1 MLVDYSLKMPKN
13 IIAGE
18 HAIEQLAEII
28 AKDIRKIVI
37 FTDKGILGAGLVD
50 LPKALIEQAGV
61 DYTIISDIPA
71 EPNYHE
77 AQAMVDEFK
86 QEQADFI
93 IAIGGGSVMD
103 VAKLASILATDEYTV
118 KDLLDNPLL
127 AKKQITSL
135 MIPTTA
141 GTGSEA
147 TPNSI
152 VGVPEKELKIGI
164 VNPEMIADYVILDSR
179 MIKKL
184 PKPIAAATGV
194 DALCHAIECFTSA
207 KANPISNTF
216 ALEALDL
223 IMNNI
228 IEACTNSEALEAKSR
243 MLLGSFYAGV
253 AITSSGTTA
262 IHALSYPLGGKYH
275 IAHGVSNAM
284 LLTPVMKF
292 NQPAIKDLLAVAYDR
307 VVKTGDKDLSVDDKS
322 EYMLDQLEEI
332 VKILEIPT
340 SLKEFDVP
348 EEDLDGLV
356 TAGMEVT
363 RLLVN
368 NKREVTPEDARKI
381 YLEIL

>member
-262 IHALSYPLGGKYH
+262 VHALSYPLGGKYH

-322 EYMLDQLEEI
+322 EYMLNQLEEI

-356 TAGMEVT
+356 AAGMEVT

>member
-1 MLVDYSLKMPKN
+1 MLADYQLKMPKN
-13 IIAGE
+13 INAGE
-18 HAIEQLAEII
+18 HALEQLGDII
-28 AKDIRKIVI
+28 ANGVQKIVI

-50 LPKALIEQAGV
+50 IPKAIIEEAGI

-77 AQAMVDEFK
+77 AQAMIDEFK
-86 QEQADFI
+86 KQEADFI

-103 VAKLASILATDEYTV
+103 VAKLSSILATDEYTV
-118 KDLLDNPLL
+118 KDLLDEPLL

-141 GTGSEA
+141 GTGAEA

-152 VGVPEKELKIGI
+152 VGVPEKDLKIGI

-179 MIKKL
+179 MIKNL

-223 IMNNI
+223 IMNNLV
-228 IEACTNSEALEAKSR
+228 EACTNPEALKAKSD

-262 IHALSYPLGGKYH
+262 VHALSYPLGGKYH

-292 NQPAIKDLLAVAYDR
+292 NEPAIKDLLAIAYDR
-307 VVKTGDKDLSVDDKS
+307 VVKNGNKDLSVEEKS
-322 EYMLDQLEEI
+322 GYMINQLEEM
-332 VKILEIPT
+332 VKVLEIPT
-340 SLKEFDVP
+340 SLKTFNVP

-356 TAGMEVT
+356 AAGMEVT

-381 YLEIL
+381 YLEIM

>member
-77 AQAMVDEFK
+77 AQVMIDEFK
-86 QEQADFI
+86 KEQADFI

-118 KDLLDNPLL
+118 KDLLDDPLL

-228 IEACTNSEALEAKSR
+228 IEACTNSEALAAKSR

-262 IHALSYPLGGKYH
+262 VHALSYPLGGKYH

-322 EYMLDQLEEI
+322 EYMLNQLEEI

-356 TAGMEVT
+356 AAGMEVT